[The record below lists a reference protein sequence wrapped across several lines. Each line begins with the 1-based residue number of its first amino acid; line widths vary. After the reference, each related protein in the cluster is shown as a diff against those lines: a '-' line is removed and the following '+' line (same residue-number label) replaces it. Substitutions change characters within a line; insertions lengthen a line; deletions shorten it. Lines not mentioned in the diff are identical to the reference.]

1 MIMQFADRAV
11 PYDAFINDLADRV
24 AERMKPRPEFISQ
37 SEAFRQFGRANVERW
52 RRTGKIQPHKRPG
65 KVEYRTAD
73 LRRLQAR
80 VQDYFD

>member
-1 MIMQFADRAV
+1 MMQFADRVV
-11 PYDAFINDLADRV
+11 PYEVFVTDLAERV
-24 AERMKPRPEFISQ
+24 ADRMKPGPEFICQ
-37 SEAFRQFGRANVERW
+37 NEAFRQFGRANVERW

-73 LRRLQAR
+73 LRRLQAT